1 MVTYAGLAPTA
12 LSMPYNNQCF
22 HEVNIGIKNKDD
34 SGESSLQ
41 QCGHVKRNG
50 TPLPTSF
57 FLHCLRSSHS
67 PINTNGN
74 PAPSLPSLPTPHQH
88 YCSLIIYLKSV
99 VIAILLL

>member
-1 MVTYAGLAPTA
+1 MVIFSGLAPTA

-22 HEVNIGIKNKDD
+22 HEMNIGIKNKDD

-41 QCGHVKRNG
+41 QCDRVKRND

-57 FLHCLRSSHS
+57 FLLYLRSSHS

-74 PAPSLPSLPTPHQH
+74 PAPSLPSLPKPHQH
-88 YCSLIIYLKSV
+88 YCSLIIYLKLV